1 MVGGM
6 TKVAKKGPGP
16 KSAAKRE
23 LVDILAWRVDV
34 VDRPANARPFLIVK
48 DEAGPPAGEGAET
61 AAPNADGSSST
72 ESTEKALPALNPG
85 TRQKLLDAASNS
97 LEKIAAFA
105 SVVADATTDEAATD
119 TLPVE
124 LAKQLSASVAELEAL
139 IDWYEEPTE
148 SEAEMAAKVE
158 KAAGMSHRALRDA
171 IYGQLKALYPTTD
184 IWVEDLDDQ
193 FAVFTMGSKLFR
205 HAYSVAGAEVTLG
218 GTPEEVMVTYAPV
231 AAPPAGEAAPPAN
244 GSTEMAASE
253 AGNAEA
259 TTTAA
264 EIAKSFEAFT
274 KRFEA
279 AHKEF
284 VATIETKLQKNEG
297 DLAAMRAR
305 VASAEGRLAIGKSE
319 GLGNARTETPE
330 APTKAPFRWS
340 RDLSEDV
347 RAEQQKSGA

>member
-61 AAPNADGSSST
+61 AAPNPDGSSST

-105 SVVADATTDEAATD
+105 SVVADATTDEAAAD

-218 GTPEEVMVTYAPV
+218 GTPEEVMVTYTPV

-253 AGNAEA
+253 AGSAA
-259 TTTAA
+259 PSPAA

-279 AHKEF
+279 AHKAF

-305 VASAEGRLAIGKSE
+305 VASAEGRLAIGKSD
-319 GLGNARTETPE
+319 GNGNARSETSETP
-330 APTKAPFRWS
+330 AKPPFRWAK
-340 RDLSEDV
+340 DLSEEA